1 MFLAWLLGDIIM
13 SSNFLKILCVCVCA
27 VGKCTCFDSGIS
39 RTSSHSQPLGWAVVN
54 VCQGSVGSCLCV
66 CFADVCF
73 WVCTL
78 GFHFTLQ
85 VCNAPKMAEQ
95 QGLLPLFLPLSPFSL
110 YLALLLLFSLSLPL
124 SIGVSLCFL
133 LLFFDS
139 ISLFLPALG
148 GVSVRA
154 CWQKCFF
161 YGIGCE
167 PRIK

>member
-13 SSNFLKILCVCVCA
+13 SSNFLKILWVCVCVCVPWVSA
-27 VGKCTCFDSGIS
+27 RVLNDSGIF
-39 RTSSHSQPLGWAVVN
+39 RTSSHSQPLPWAVVN
-54 VCQGSVGSCLCV
+54 ICQGFVGSCLCV

-110 YLALLLLFSLSLPL
+110 YLALFLLFSLSLPL

-133 LLFFDS
+133 LLFFLS
-139 ISLFLPALG
+139 ISLFLPA
-148 GVSVRA
+148 
-154 CWQKCFF
+154 
-161 YGIGCE
+161 
-167 PRIK
+167 